1 MLLFRSNEQ
10 KQKLCDSVLKAIK
23 TPSVITNNKNKVI
36 CVNDAFSE
44 VAGESRVNNRNF
56 ESLFSQ
62 QGSQTFLKNGV
73 ELKVNSS
80 TLDILGEEFS
90 LHTMILVDNNPI
102 DSDFFNKLCDKLTEG
117 LVIVNKSG
125 DIVHF
130 NRPAAKQL
138 NLSERD
144 LGTQFSKHP
153 KGKLLDQV
161 VSEDPVSVLLN
172 DGSDELIVSVSWFES
187 SAQAFK
193 AIKLIPDT
201 QSVETKQQ
209 LEMLSLVVSTTS
221 ASCLITDPRGN
232 IKYVNPGFETLSGYT
247 AAEAM
252 GKKPSI
258 LLQRTQT
265 DPETVSRISKKLKAR
280 EPFYEE
286 ILNFTKDGEPYWIVL
301 SVNPTFDEKGQHT
314 GFVGVSSDIRDTKQ
328 QVLAQLSQKEAM
340 SQHSAVMEFDIRGAL
355 LSANPYCLKQFT
367 DATEADFKKM
377 VKGLFDHLPTEHAAR
392 VRAGDSVQ
400 EVISIHHNGR
410 EVKFDCMVSP
420 VTDLSG
426 NVNKYIVFG
435 DNISERNRVIED
447 THGAMSQVLGRIQE
461 IVTTINSV
469 SNQTNLL
476 ALNAAIEAARAGE
489 AGRGFA
495 VVADE
500 VRTLAKSSTEAAEQI
515 GDLIKE
521 TQTHVDGLST
531 YLGSKPTST
540 KLTKKK

>member
-1 MLLFRSNEQ
+1 VLLFRSNEQ